1 MATDAPK
8 PVRLLDLI
16 TAVDNVPLD
25 FETNHT
31 PYYRFLL
38 APDPR
43 AHGFIHPDTVAKLPW
58 PAAFFA
64 VDHAARTVSVTPP
77 PSDEGSSSSS
87 SLSAH
92 ANAALQQAVDAA
104 IAAPAGDFPTLNG
117 RHSEYFLVPGAR
129 SFVQVERFAAPL
141 FGIATR
147 GAHLTCYVRPRAEDE
162 LRIWV
167 ARRSRNL
174 FTYPGMLDST
184 VAGGVKASDTPW
196 ECIVAE
202 AGEEA
207 SLPRELLLPPLTA
220 ARGDRGD
227 GQSPPLQLLAAGT
240 VTLANRNPRTGL
252 FHGEV
257 LYVYDMEMPTTVRPR
272 PNPDDG
278 EVDEFVLMGCA
289 EVRERMGRGEFKP
302 NVCAVLIDFMVRHG
316 VVTPEGE
323 PDYVEICARL
333 RRRLP
338 MPTVSDL

>member
-1 MATDAPK
+1 MSSPLPPCGFYGRPLT
-8 PVRLLDLI
+8 I
-16 TAVDNVPLD
+16 TSVPLD
-25 FETNHT
+25 FETNHA

-43 AHGFIHPDTVAKLPW
+43 THGFIHPNTVAKLPW
-58 PAAFFA
+58 PAAFL
-64 VDHAARTVSVTPP
+64 VDHTARTVTITPP
-77 PSDEGSSSSS
+77 PAGTSPSTY
-87 SLSAH
+87 

-104 IAAPAGDFPTLNG
+104 IAAPHDFPTLNG
-117 RHSEYFLVPGAR
+117 LHSEYFLVPGAR
-129 SFVQVERFAAPL
+129 AFVQVERFAAPL

-147 GAHLTCYVRPRAEDE
+147 GAHLTAYVRPRAPGEE

-167 ARRSRNL
+167 ARRSRSL

-184 VAGGVKASDTPW
+184 VAGGVKAEDSPRG
-196 ECIVAE
+196 CVVAE

-207 SLPRELLLPPLTA
+207 CLPREMVEPADGPL
-220 ARGDRGD
+220 R
-227 GQSPPLQLLAAGT
+227 SVGT
-240 VTLANRNPRTGL
+240 VTLANRNARTGL

-257 LYVYDMEMPTTVRPR
+257 LYVYDMEMAAPEEEEEGGGAVVKPR
-272 PNPDDG
+272 PNPEDR

-302 NVCAVLIDFMVRHG
+302 NVCAVMIDFMVRHG

-323 PDYVEICARL
+323 KDYVEICARL

-338 MPTVSDL
+338 MPTVSDV